1 MNSERE
7 FTLHVLNTVIG
18 VATDL
23 TKEQARSIVMSMTVP
38 GVASTGYGSRIDM
51 HSGGRPRSV
60 AGAVPVDLH
69 EVARAIGVP
78 VDALRAF
85 VLGGVR
91 LSVASTGS
99 NALDSASSAFQQA
112 KVPMTSGGLPDFD
125 AIVAAGGSVKGAI
138 PPDGSPMVQNVNQYG
153 NVIEYAAIV
162 DLGDGSPPFLLKGG
176 DAQAASTA
184 SAGNREQLLSVLQYV
199 LAELPKNLE
208 QAQQWSEANNWPI
221 FDQKTPPNT
230 RQRLDAIL

>member
-1 MNSERE
+1 MDRVHSA
-7 FTLHVLNTVIG
+7 VD
-18 VATDL
+18 TDL
-23 TKEQARSIVMSMTVP
+23 TRERAWSMVTSMTVS
-38 GVASTGYGSRIDM
+38 GVTGAGYGSRVDV
-51 HSGGRPRSV
+51 HSGGRP
-60 AGAVPVDLH
+60 GAVASAAPMDLH
-69 EVARAIGVP
+69 EVAREIGVP

-85 VLGGVR
+85 VLGGAR
-91 LSVASTGS
+91 FSVSSTGS
-99 NALDSASSAFQQA
+99 SAFGTASSALQQA

-125 AIVAAGGSVKGAI
+125 AIVAAVGSVKGAI

-162 DLGDGSPPFLLKGG
+162 DLGDGSLPFLLKGG

-208 QAQQWSEANNWPI
+208 QAQQWSEANSWPI